1 MTQSLILEIFGKF
14 LAKFFF
20 KMVFGLIFFGECVII
35 GIESVMIYY
44 AEVEIMPNNAETI
57 EKLAKQLEQ
66 QKFLSD
72 LQECH
77 TLEDFQKLVEKYK
90 AICEKHER

>member
-1 MTQSLILEIFGKF
+1 MPS
-14 LAKFFF
+14 
-20 KMVFGLIFFGECVII
+20 
-35 GIESVMIYY
+35 S
-44 AEVEIMPNNAETI
+44 AEMI

-72 LQECH
+72 LLDCH

-90 AICEKHER
+90 EICDSHGR